1 MALVLSTS
9 VFWKETSLTLVNTQL
24 QFPAESF
31 HEEKEVSP
39 CRWVRTNTSVSSLP
53 FLTQWLFENFTAL
66 KPLPL
71 LTPGIRVNFVHE
83 LSPSV
88 IVPWNEPYHSTW
100 MCISHC
106 LLLTQ
111 ENPIFLLHVSFHL
124 CETSLPWSWLVRPW
138 QSRGM
143 WVHHQGRS
151 CCAPAWLLHSSSL
164 SFLGV
169 PSSPI
174 WTTAIPPWPWG

>member
-1 MALVLSTS
+1 MVSSRTRERFGEIALVLSTS

-39 CRWVRTNTSVSSLP
+39 CRWVRTNTSVSSSP
-53 FLTQWLFENFTAL
+53 FLSQWLFENFTAL

-111 ENPIFLLHVSFHL
+111 ENPIFPFARQLSLMWNQSSLVLVSAPVAISGHVSSPSRWEL
-124 CETSLPWSWLVRPW
+124 LRPSLTPALQLSLLSGRP
-138 QSRGM
+138 
-143 WVHHQGRS
+143 
-151 CCAPAWLLHSSSL
+151 
-164 SFLGV
+164 
-169 PSSPI
+169 
-174 WTTAIPPWPWG
+174 